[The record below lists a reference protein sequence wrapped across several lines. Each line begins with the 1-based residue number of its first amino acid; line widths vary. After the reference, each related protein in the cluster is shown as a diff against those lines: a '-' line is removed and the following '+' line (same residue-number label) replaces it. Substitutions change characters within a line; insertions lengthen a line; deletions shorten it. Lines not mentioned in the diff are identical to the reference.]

1 MWSVA
6 QLCQTLCS
14 PLDCSWSDCSVR
26 GIFQPKLV
34 ECITISSSRG
44 SSQHRDWNYISY
56 IASGLKDNWNG
67 KVTGV
72 LHFFFFRCFY
82 SLALANKKDNQLS
95 LFAWMGGSWVMGLSG
110 VSRAVWEAVVYSY
123 IFYINA
129 KMSTAT
135 FTEDGSIIYVT
146 STSLTKIRQIL

>member
-1 MWSVA
+1 
-6 QLCQTLCS
+6 
-14 PLDCSWSDCSVR
+14 
-26 GIFQPKLV
+26 
-34 ECITISSSRG
+34 
-44 SSQHRDWNYISY
+44 
-56 IASGLKDNWNG
+56 
-67 KVTGV
+67 
-72 LHFFFFRCFY
+72 
-82 SLALANKKDNQLS
+82 
-95 LFAWMGGSWVMGLSG
+95 MGLSG